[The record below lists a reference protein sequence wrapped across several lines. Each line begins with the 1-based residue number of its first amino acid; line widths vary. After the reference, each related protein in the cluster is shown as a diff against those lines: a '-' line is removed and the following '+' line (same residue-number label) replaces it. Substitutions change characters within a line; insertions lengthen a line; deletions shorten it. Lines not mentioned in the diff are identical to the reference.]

1 MKRSLKFFFAV
12 FVLSLSGSLV
22 AFAEPR
28 VGLQT
33 ASGEARAAAAIQ
45 SIQRQY
51 ANINKRVS
59 RYRKVKKELS
69 GFSLEGGEL
78 VAYLDGPA
86 VVKIVANHYGEMGRA
101 VEEYYYANG
110 KLIFIFR
117 RDYQYDKPL
126 SGKVVRTQE
135 SRFYFQND
143 RLFRWINEDGKRVS
157 PDRMEYEQ
165 RQNDILETSRK
176 FVDGV
181 RSKNSTIEA

>member
-1 MKRSLKFFFAV
+1 MKRSLKSVFAV
-12 FVLSLSGSLV
+12 LLLSLFISLTTSG
-22 AFAEPR
+22 EPR
-28 VGLQT
+28 AGLQT
-33 ASGEARAAAAIQ
+33 ASGEARAAAAVQ
-45 SIQRQY
+45 SIQREY
-51 ANINKRVS
+51 AKINKRVS

-86 VVKIVANHYGEMGRA
+86 VVKIVANHYGEMGRS
-101 VEEYYYANG
+101 VEEYYYANA

-143 RLFRWINEDGKRVS
+143 RLFRWIDEDGKRVS
-157 PDRMEYEQ
+157 PARMEYEK

-176 FVDGV
+176 FVDGA
-181 RSKNSTIEA
+181 RSKSSTIEA